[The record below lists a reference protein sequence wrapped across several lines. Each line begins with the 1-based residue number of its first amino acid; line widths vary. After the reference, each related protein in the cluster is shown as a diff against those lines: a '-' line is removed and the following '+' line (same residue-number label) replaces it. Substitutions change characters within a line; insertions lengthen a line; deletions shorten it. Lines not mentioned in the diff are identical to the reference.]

1 MADTSRPCLFIVLGT
16 KPSVHLLE
24 EPSVDELEISDKRY
38 RLLDREIGF
47 YDFLRNRGGAIIG
60 LRMSP
65 FDSRPLIDYADALD
79 YIYVDPVRVYLE
91 IYLREYRRSADGPAE
106 QAFGDDAI
114 WRSDIGT
121 YALQVGTGELTD
133 VELEALKEYVPSS
146 R

>member
-1 MADTSRPCLFIVLGT
+1 
-16 KPSVHLLE
+16 
-24 EPSVDELEISDKRY
+24 
-38 RLLDREIGF
+38 
-47 YDFLRNRGGAIIG
+47 
-60 LRMSP
+60 MSP